1 MATESH
7 SSADEADVTAALG
20 LDYNALT
27 DGIQYPMF
35 VLDADRRV
43 VVWNEAL
50 AAFTG
55 TPRDE
60 ILGEADAST
69 AFYQDGRRAKTLA
82 DKVLEAPE
90 SADQAFGVARVDGD
104 ETGYEDHSTMLN
116 ARGEERDIRF
126 RAAPLYDGDRLVGS
140 VETVRDVTEENRRQE
155 AMEHLVEEA
164 VETMTALRDGDFGA
178 RASVEAE
185 EKSAVRGDLVEVID
199 ATNHLADQFEAVMN
213 DLRSEA
219 TTLSTTIENANVAAT
234 DIDALTEEQ
243 NQSLTTVSQG
253 MEDFSANMQEVAAT
267 AAQVSNASKGANEAV
282 REGID
287 ASENAQETTEE
298 LVETSTELTETVHE
312 LDDRMSAIE
321 EVVEV
326 IERVADETNLLA
338 LNASIEAARA
348 GEAGNGFSVVAN
360 EIKSLADET
369 KTHTTEIT
377 SLLDGVQ
384 EQADLTV
391 EAAAESDQLVDETAE
406 ELDDVFEALER
417 IAEAG
422 EETEHGIEEVA
433 AANDQQAATIE
444 EVTATIEDVTDQ
456 SGEITDLSGDIV
468 DRTDDQRNVLE
479 SLTVHLEA
487 DARAD

>member
-7 SSADEADVTAALG
+7 SGTEESDATDALG

-27 DGIQYPMF
+27 DGIGYPTF

-55 TPRDE
+55 TPREE
-60 ILGEADAST
+60 ILGKADAST

-90 SADQAFGVARVDGD
+90 SVDQVFDVPRADGEG
-104 ETGYEDHSTMLN
+104 TGYEDHSTMLN

-126 RAAPLYDGDRLVGS
+126 RAAPLYDGDRLVGA

-155 AMEHLVEEA
+155 TTEHLVEEC
-164 VETMTALRDGDFGA
+164 VETMTALRDGDYGA
-178 RASVEAE
+178 RASVGTAE
-185 EKSAVRGDLVEVID
+185 TDAVRGDLAEVID
-199 ATNHLADQFEAVMN
+199 ATNHLADRFEALMD
-213 DLRSEA
+213 DLRSES
-219 TTLSTTIENANVAAT
+219 TTLSTTIEDANVAAT
-234 DIDALTEEQ
+234 EIDSLAEEQ

-267 AAQVSNASKGANEAV
+267 ASQVSGAASQTNDAV

-287 ASENAQETTEE
+287 ASGNAQETTEE
-298 LVETSTELTETVHE
+298 LVETSAELTETVHE

-391 EAAAESDQLVDETAE
+391 EAAGESDQLVEETAK

-417 IAEAG
+417 IADAG

-444 EVTATIEDVTDQ
+444 EVTATIEDVTEQ
-456 SGEITDLSGDIV
+456 SGEITQLSGDIV
-468 DRTDDQRNVLE
+468 GRADDQKEAL
-479 SLTVHLEA
+479 SALTVHLET
-487 DARAD
+487 DVRDD